1 MNLFNLP
8 EEQREFIFNFYL
20 PEVEQFK
27 KNMLNISFTNSK
39 DIIWKKSLKSC
50 HFLLNFLEV

>member
-20 PEVEQFK
+20 PEVEQLK
-27 KNMLNISFTNSK
+27 KK
-39 DIIWKKSLKSC
+39 YVKY
-50 HFLLNFLEV
+50 